1 MSDVK
6 LLQGDCLKLMKDI
19 SDKSIDMILCDPPY
33 VYDNHGG
40 GKSELAQRSLVKDKH
55 IDFISNGFDIDITL
69 TEFIRIC
76 KIPNI
81 IMFCSD
87 KQLSK
92 ILYWFES
99 HNIKATVL
107 VWHKLNPIP
116 LCNGKYLSDLEFVIY
131 AHSAG
136 ATFNT
141 KETPFDYKRK
151 LYSSPILKNSER
163 VHPSQKPI
171 DLLSRYILLHSNEN
185 DTIIDPFMG
194 SGSTGVA
201 CVNTDRNFIGMEL
214 DENYFKIAKDR
225 IESAKSG
232 NIETITK
239 TIKNT
244 DSTDNKRAK
253 LF

>member
-1 MSDVK
+1 MSNIT
-6 LLQGDCLKLMKDI
+6 LWQGDCLEHMKNI
-19 SDKSIDMILCDPPY
+19 SDRSIDMILCDPPY
-33 VYDNHGG
+33 IYDNHGG

-55 IDFISNGFDIDITL
+55 IDFISNGFDIDATL
-69 TEFIRIC
+69 AEFIRIC
-76 KIPNI
+76 KVPNI

-92 ILYWFES
+92 ILCWFES

-116 LCNGKYLSDLEFVIY
+116 LCNGKYLSDLEFIVY
-131 AHSAG
+131 AHSKG
-136 ATFNT
+136 AIFNT

-151 LYSSPILKNSER
+151 IYSSSILKSSER
-163 VHPSQKPI
+163 VHPSQKPV
-171 DLLSRYILLHSNEN
+171 DLLIRYILLHSSES
-185 DTIIDPFMG
+185 DIVLDPFMG

-201 CVNTDRNFIGMEL
+201 CLKTNRNFIGIEL

-225 IESAKSG
+225 L
-232 NIETITK
+232 
-239 TIKNT
+239 
-244 DSTDNKRAK
+244 DSTTNTNTNTNMNTEVKDDKFKGIKK